1 MDIFRTG
8 FGGTYRQM
16 LDAEESKSESGG
28 IQSDGIM
35 EQASH
40 AALSDYIIVGS
51 ASSVKCFDKNGNQL
65 WHVPVSLK
73 NPMSKPRAMTF
84 WLRISGEGISAL

>member
-16 LDAEESKSESGG
+16 LDAEEETNQKVVEF
-28 IQSDGIM
+28 QSDGIM

-65 WHVPVSLK
+65 WHACQLETPCP
-73 NPMSKPRAMTF
+73 NPGR
-84 WLRISGEGISAL
+84 